1 MPIMTRYVLSELI
14 KVFAV
19 ALGCL
24 TALMLL
30 VGVMREAL
38 DEGLGITQVLM
49 LIPYILPDSLRF
61 TMPATV
67 LFAASTVFGRMSG
80 SNEIVA
86 LKAMGISPLTV
97 LWPVYVLAFFLSLL
111 TVWLNDLAVSW
122 GRNGVT
128 RVVISAVEEI
138 AYSRLQTRHSYSTP
152 NFSIN
157 VKKVEGRILMQP
169 TFTFRGGKDQPT
181 VTVRAEFATL
191 SSNDH
196 VLAVNCFNGVVDVDG
211 GLSYR
216 FPDYEI
222 RELELSDVSR
232 RQNTGD
238 VSPSAR
244 ALRDIRMQIGEREE
258 IIAHNQQ
265 DMAVKAAFQIIAGN
279 FDALAAPEWNTER
292 HAHESLLNEYY
303 RLCTEPPR
311 RWSNGFSCLCFT
323 LVGSVVAIRR
333 RNANMLSSFF
343 VCFLPILI
351 VYYPFLAFGVDRA
364 KNGSLP
370 ADFVWM
376 GNVILV
382 VWGLWEMRKVLRY

>member
-1 MPIMTRYVLSELI
+1 MPILTRYVLAELL
-14 KVFAV
+14 KVFTV

-38 DEGLGITQVLM
+38 DEGLGITQVLQ
-49 LIPYILPDSLRF
+49 LLPYILPDSLRF

-86 LKAMGISPLTV
+86 LKAMGISPLV
-97 LWPVYVLAFFLSLL
+97 VIWPVYVLAFFLSLL

-138 AYSRLQTRHSYSTP
+138 AYSRLQSRHSYSTP

-157 VKKVEGRILMQP
+157 VKKVEGRKLIQP
-169 TFTFRGGKDQPT
+169 TFTFRGGKDQPN
-181 VTVRAEFATL
+181 VTLRSEFATL

-196 VLAVNCFNGVVDVDG
+196 VLTVKCFNGVVDVQG

-216 FPDYEI
+216 FPDYEV

-232 RQNTGD
+232 RQSSGD

-244 ALRDIRMQIGEREE
+244 ALRDIRTQIGERAEV
-258 IIAHNQQ
+258 IANNEQ
-265 DMAVKAAFQIIAGN
+265 DMAVKAAFQIVGGN
-279 FDALAAPEWNTER
+279 FNELAAPEWNTER
-292 HAHESLLNEYY
+292 ASHQELLNEYF

-311 RWSNGFSCLCFT
+311 RWSNGFSCLFFT

-333 RNANMLSSFF
+333 RNASMLSSFF
-343 VCFLPILI
+343 ICFLPILI
-351 VYYPFLAFGVDRA
+351 VYYPFLAFGVDQA
-364 KNGSLP
+364 KSGSLP
-370 ADFVWM
+370 PDCVWM
-376 GNVILV
+376 GNAILL
-382 VWGLWEMRKVLRY
+382 VWGLWDMRKVIRY

>member
-1 MPIMTRYVLSELI
+1 MPILTRYVLTELL

-24 TALMLL
+24 TALMLV
-30 VGVMREAL
+30 VGILREAL
-38 DEGLGITQVLM
+38 DEGLGFTQVLQ

-86 LKAMGISPLTV
+86 LKAMGISPMVV
-97 LWPVYVLAFFLSLL
+97 LWPVLVLSFFLSLL
-111 TVWLNDLAVSW
+111 TVWLNDIAVSW

-138 AYSRLQTRHSYSTP
+138 AYSRLQLHKSYSTP

-157 VKKVEGRILMQP
+157 VKKVEGRKLIQP
-169 TFTFRGGKDQPT
+169 TFTFRSGKDKPT

-191 SSNDH
+191 SSNDR
-196 VLAVNCFNGVVDVDG
+196 VLSVKCFNGVVDVEG
-211 GLSYR
+211 GVSYR

-222 RELELSDVSR
+222 RELELADVSR
-232 RQNTGD
+232 RKDATA

-244 ALRDIRMQIGEREE
+244 ALRDIRHLIGEREKE
-258 IIAHNQQ
+258 IAANQQ
-265 DMAVKAAFQIIAGN
+265 DMAVKAAFQIMGGD
-279 FDALAAPEWNTER
+279 FSALAAPEWKTEQQT
-292 HAHESLLNEYY
+292 HTVLLRDYY

-333 RNANMLSSFF
+333 RNASMLSSFF

-364 KNGSLP
+364 KEGALP
-370 ADFVWM
+370 PAFVWM
-376 GNVILV
+376 GNLV
-382 VWGLWEMRKVLRY
+382 LLVWGLWELRKVRRY

>member
-1 MPIMTRYVLSELI
+1 MPILTRYVLAELL

-38 DEGLGITQVLM
+38 DEGLGMTQVLQ
-49 LIPYILPDSLRF
+49 LLPYILPDSLRF

-86 LKAMGISPLTV
+86 LKAMGISPMV
-97 LWPVYVLAFFLSLL
+97 ILWPVLVLSFFLSLL
-111 TVWLNDLAVSW
+111 TVWLNDVAVSW

-138 AYSRLQTRHSYSTP
+138 AYSRLQLKKSYSTP

-157 VKKVEGRILMQP
+157 VKKVEGRKLLQP
-169 TFTFRGGKDQPT
+169 TFTFRNGKDKPS

-191 SSNDH
+191 SSNDR
-196 VLAVNCFNGVVDVDG
+196 VLTVKCFNGVVDVDG
-211 GLSYR
+211 GISYR
-216 FPDYEI
+216 FPDYEH
-222 RELELSDVSR
+222 RELDLSDVSR
-232 RQNTGD
+232 RQDSGD

-244 ALRDIRMQIGEREE
+244 ALRDIRHQIGERQKE
-258 IIAHNQQ
+258 IAGNEQ
-265 DMAVKAAFQIIAGN
+265 DMAVKAAFQIMGGD
-279 FDALAAPEWNTER
+279 FDALGAPEWNTEK
-292 HAHESLLNEYY
+292 HAHESMFYEYY

-333 RNANMLSSFF
+333 RNASMLSSFF

-364 KNGSLP
+364 KSGVLP
-370 ADFVWM
+370 PDCVWM
-376 GNVILV
+376 GNIVLMA
-382 VWGLWEMRKVLRY
+382 WGLWELRKVRRY